1 LGAEGTALI
10 KAIYDEAT
18 DTRYTVAGSDG
29 ALLFAAVVQAG
40 TYIDSINDTSW
51 SDPTEDTTFV
61 VDNGSLF
68 SLGNVIQVVG
78 SSELMRVTDIT
89 DNTLTVL
96 RGYGNTTK
104 EALADNQQLNLI
116 PSGVFYDEAPPSTE
130 MPYIVYKIASK
141 ALDHN
146 FCGYLVNAAVTFN
159 IYDSN
164 SSVANVCAIKDKLT
178 TVFDRAV
185 LNYSGKTAIGCLRM
199 NDLGPQTLED
209 GWMST
214 VTYNISYE

>member
-1 LGAEGTALI
+1 MGAEGTALI

-18 DTRYTVAGSDG
+18 DTNYTVADSDG

-104 EALADNQQLNLI
+104 EALADNQQLNLM
-116 PSGVFYDEAPPSTE
+116 PSGVFYDEASPGTE
-130 MPYIVYKIASK
+130 MSYIVYKIASK

-199 NDLGPQTLED
+199 NDLGPQRLED
-209 GWMST
+209 GWMSA